1 MKTLFLNLI
10 LIWSISTSLIQTKEQ
25 LTPKNCII
33 AFDLD
38 DTLTKYSPLYKV
50 KIVGYGLSLNPFKSQ
65 ESWHYLKALNAMRT
79 LKKKKPLAGN
89 QDTTYPQIIGGAF
102 LQLTYAGIQEKNL
115 RPYIKGLIELVWKN
129 ATFKESIPQLLTYLY
144 EQGYE
149 LWIATN
155 KDHVSYTQIIDTLD
169 SNQCFKLAPL
179 VKHSFVVWPK
189 KETLEKLYTFESQ
202 ENSEF
207 QELINM
213 IPTIKETAFIHH
225 SHEPKPSSLYYEKMK
240 QVAKGKK
247 IIFFDDIKEN
257 IVQAKKHGI
266 LGYRISHPKDIIQR
280 LEKLNILNPAR
291 DQQFYE
297 QLQKFTFFKKILFWV

>member
-1 MKTLFLNLI
+1 MQRLFLNLI
-10 LIWSISTSLIQTKEQ
+10 LICSISTTIIQAKEK

-38 DTLTKYSPLYKV
+38 DTLTQYAPLYKV
-50 KIVGYGLSLNPFKSQ
+50 KIAGYGLSLNPLKS
-65 ESWHYLKALNAMRT
+65 WNYLKALNTMRT

-89 QDTTYPQIIGGAF
+89 QDTTYPQLIGGAF
-102 LQLTYAGIQEKNL
+102 LQLTYAGIQEENL

-155 KDHVSYTQIIDTLD
+155 KDHVSYRQIVDRLD
-169 SNQCFKLAPL
+169 NNSCFKLAPL
-179 VKHSFVVWPK
+179 IRHSFVVWPK

-207 QELINM
+207 QELINI
-213 IPTIKETAFIHH
+213 IPTIQETAFIHN

-240 QVAKGKK
+240 HVAKGKK

-257 IVQAKKHGI
+257 IVKAKENGI
-266 LGYRISHPKDIIQR
+266 LGYRITRPQDIIQQ
-280 LEKLNILNPAR
+280 LEKLNILNPIR

-297 QLQKFTFFKKILFWV
+297 QLQQFTFFKKILFWV